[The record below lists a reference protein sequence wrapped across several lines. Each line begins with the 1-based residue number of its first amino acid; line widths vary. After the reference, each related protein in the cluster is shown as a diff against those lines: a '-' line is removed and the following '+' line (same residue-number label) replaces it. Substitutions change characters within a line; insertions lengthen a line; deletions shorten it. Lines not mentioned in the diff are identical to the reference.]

1 MKKSKTK
8 KIIDLM
14 DENNIPFTKKTYRV
28 MKKKYNTFS
37 HIQKGKI

>member
-1 MKKSKTK
+1 MKKSKTHQIK
-8 KIIDLM
+8 SIM
-14 DENNIPFTKKTYRV
+14 EENNIPFTKKIYRV